1 MKTHALIIVDIQN
14 DFLKGGS
21 LEVSNANEVIPVIN
35 QLQNQFDLIVATQ
48 DWHPHN
54 HKSFASQ
61 HDDKFEFDTIDL
73 NGLEQVLWPDH
84 CVQGT
89 FGAEFHKDLNTN
101 KIEAIFRKGM
111 DKEVDSYSGF
121 YDNGRRKNTGL
132 LGYLK
137 DRNVNEVSIAGIA
150 SDFCV
155 IFTAYDALDLGFKTN
170 IIENGSRPIH
180 AENWEIIKNEFAV
193 EGGKLI

>member
-14 DFLKGGS
+14 DFLENGS
-21 LEVSNANEVIPVIN
+21 LAVPNANEVIPVIN

-61 HDDKFEFDTIDL
+61 HDDKFEFDIIDL

-180 AENWEIIKNEFAV
+180 AENWEIIKNEFV
-193 EGGKLI
+193 VKGGKLI

>member
-84 CVQGT
+84 CIQGT

-180 AENWEIIKNEFAV
+180 AENWEIIKNEFV
-193 EGGKLI
+193 VKGGKLI

>member
-14 DFLKGGS
+14 DFLENGS
-21 LEVSNANEVIPVIN
+21 LEVPNANEVIPVIN
-35 QLQNQFDLIVATQ
+35 QLQNQFDLVVATQ

-170 IIENGSRPIH
+170 IIENASRPIH
-180 AENWEIIKNEFAV
+180 AENWEIIKNEFV
-193 EGGKLI
+193 VKGGKLI

>member
-21 LEVSNANEVIPVIN
+21 LEVPNANEVIPVIN
-35 QLQNQFDLIVATQ
+35 RLQEQHELIVATQ
-48 DWHPHN
+48 DWHPYN

-61 HDDKFEFDTIDL
+61 HTDKFEFDTIDL

-89 FGAEFHKDLNTN
+89 FGAEFHKDLNTY
-101 KIEAIFRKGM
+101 KIETIFRKGM

-137 DRNVNEVSIAGIA
+137 DRNVNEVSIAGLA

-155 IFTAYDALDLGFKTN
+155 IFTANDALDLGFKTN
-170 IIENGSRPIH
+170 VIESGSRPINS
-180 AENWEIIKNEFAV
+180 ENWEIIKNEFV
-193 EGGKLI
+193 SKGGKLL

>member
-21 LEVSNANEVIPVIN
+21 LEVPNANEVIPVIN
-35 QLQNQFDLIVATQ
+35 RLQEQHELIVATQ
-48 DWHPHN
+48 DWHPYN

-61 HDDKFEFDTIDL
+61 HTDKFEFDTIDL

-89 FGAEFHKDLNTN
+89 FGAEFHKDLNTH
-101 KIEAIFRKGM
+101 KIETIFRKGM

-137 DRNVNEVSIAGIA
+137 DRNVNEVSIAGLA

-155 IFTAYDALDLGFKTN
+155 IFTANDALDLGFKTN
-170 IIENGSRPIH
+170 VIESGSRPINS
-180 AENWEIIKNEFAV
+180 ENWEIIKNEFV
-193 EGGKLI
+193 SKGGKLL

>member
-21 LEVSNANEVIPVIN
+21 LEVPNANEVIPVIN

-170 IIENGSRPIH
+170 IIENASRPIH
-180 AENWEIIKNEFAV
+180 AENWEIIKNEFV
-193 EGGKLI
+193 VKGGKLI

>member
-170 IIENGSRPIH
+170 IIENASRPIN
-180 AENWEIIKNEFAV
+180 AENWENIKNEFV
-193 EGGKLI
+193 VKGGKLI

>member
-180 AENWEIIKNEFAV
+180 AENWEIIKNEFV
-193 EGGKLI
+193 VKGGKLI